1 MILRIATLL
10 LLVMLAGCSTVSGWF
25 GSGGDKTGKEP
36 AKLVEFKQTATF
48 DVRWHHKVGGGG
60 NYILQPAVTSDAV
73 YAANAKGELFR
84 LDPATGNEV
93 WRVDSGFTISAGVG
107 AGEGLVLVGGGK
119 GQLAAFA
126 SDGKLRWK
134 TIVSSEVLN
143 IAKIVDG
150 IVVVRTAD
158 GRLSGLD
165 VTDGKRLWLYEQ
177 AIPPLIVRS
186 HAGVVIQRGT
196 VFAGFAAGKL
206 AAISMG
212 SGIVIWETVVSQPRG
227 NTELERISDIISSPV
242 LDDEQVCA
250 VAFQGRVA
258 CYGLAQ
264 GSLLWSRDLSS
275 DKGMNLFHNFLYLTS
290 TNGAILAMDKS
301 SGSSFWK
308 NEQLLMRQ
316 TSAPYAFGDRLMV
329 GDYEGYLHALS
340 REDGSMAARL
350 KTDGSAI
357 VAAPM
362 ELDGGV
368 LVQTRDGGLYS
379 VTLH

>member
-1 MILRIATLL
+1 MIIRIATLL

-25 GSGGDKTGKEP
+25 GGGDKTGKEP
-36 AKLVEFKQTATF
+36 AKLVEFKPTATIN
-48 DVRWHHKVGGGG
+48 VRWHHKIGEGGS
-60 NYILQPAVTSDAV
+60 YTLQPAITNDAV
-73 YAANAKGELFR
+73 YAANAKGELYR

-93 WRVDSGFTISAGVG
+93 WRVNSGFAISAGVG
-107 AGEGLVLVGGGK
+107 EGEGLVLVGGGK

-126 SDGKLRWK
+126 ADGKLRWK
-134 TIVSSEVLN
+134 TKVSSEVLN
-143 IAKIVDG
+143 IANIVGG

-165 VTDGKRLWLYEQ
+165 VTDGKSIWMYEQ
-177 AIPPLIVRS
+177 SIPPLIVRS
-186 HAGVVIQRGT
+186 HAGVVIERST

-206 AAISMG
+206 AAISIG

-227 NTELERISDIISSPV
+227 NTELERISDIISSPA

-264 GSLLWSRDLSS
+264 GNLLWSKDVSS
-275 DKGMNLFHNFLYLTS
+275 DKGMIIFHNFVYITNN
-290 TNGAILAMDKS
+290 NGAVLAMNKNN
-301 SGSSFWK
+301 GSSFWK
-308 NEQLLMRQ
+308 NEDLSLRQ
-316 TSAPYAFGDRLMV
+316 TSAPYAFGNYLMV
-329 GDYEGYLHALS
+329 GDYEGYLHVLS
-340 REDGSMAARL
+340 REDGSMVARV

-357 VAAPM
+357 LTAPM
-362 ELDGGV
+362 ELNDGV

-379 VTLH
+379 VALH